1 LRLLLDEHLSPEIAR
16 QLRSRRH
23 DVEAAVERPDLV
35 SLPDH
40 ELFARMAAERRAILT
55 NNVPDYIKL
64 FNGALGAGQ
73 EHYGLLLIDDRSMPR
88 ARNTIGLFVRVLDEF
103 LEAHPAEDA
112 LRNQLRWL
120 P

>member
-16 QLRSRRH
+16 QLRSRSH

-35 SLPDH
+35 ALPDH

-55 NNVPDYIKL
+55 NNVPDYVKL
-64 FNGALGAGQ
+64 FSEVLGRG
-73 EHYGLLLIDDRSMPR
+73 EDHYGLVLTDDRSMPR
-88 ARNTIGLFVRVLDEF
+88 SRNTIGLFVSVLTAF
-103 LEAHPAEDA
+103 LEANPAEDA
-112 LRNQLRWL
+112 FRNQLRWL